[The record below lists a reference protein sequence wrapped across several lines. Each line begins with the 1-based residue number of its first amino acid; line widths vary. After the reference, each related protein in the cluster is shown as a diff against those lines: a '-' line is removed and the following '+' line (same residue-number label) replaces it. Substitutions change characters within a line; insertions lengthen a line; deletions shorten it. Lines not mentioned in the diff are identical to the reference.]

1 MVKAEPKIM
10 VEQSRVTARSE
21 AEQDRADNRSD
32 PVTKPGEGVSD
43 LEAGGMNRASDSQ
56 RGSAVA
62 KIASPTG

>member
-1 MVKAEPKIM
+1 M
-10 VEQSRVTARSE
+10 TARSE

-56 RGSAVA
+56 RGNTVA